1 MVLARSAEAHRALN
15 GQFASHTVTKRYHA
29 LVRGLPP
36 WEEKRVELYLRVD
49 GDRRHRTAVSD
60 AASGHPAGK
69 PAVTCLRVIERL
81 QQYTLIEAIP
91 QTGRTHQIRAHRQ
104 PWACRSSLIS
114 RMEAVRLCSCRP
126 SSPTTEDRGQLSALC
141 WRARRCML

>member
-81 QQYTLIEAIP
+81 
-91 QTGRTHQIRAHRQ
+91 
-104 PWACRSSLIS
+104 
-114 RMEAVRLCSCRP
+114 
-126 SSPTTEDRGQLSALC
+126 
-141 WRARRCML
+141 